1 MHRKKRERRMSRP
14 PVRVCLGKRGGGM
27 EWKREKKEN
36 ADLKYTPLSFI

>member
-1 MHRKKRERRMSRP
+1 MHRKKKKGKKRMRP
-14 PVRVCLGKRGGGM
+14 TVKDVWKRGGRM

>member
-1 MHRKKRERRMSRP
+1 MHRKKRMSWP
-14 PVRVCLGKRGGGM
+14 AIKDAWKSGGRM

>member
-1 MHRKKRERRMSRP
+1 MHRKKKKKNELAHGKG
-14 PVRVCLGKRGGGM
+14 CLEKGGGRM

>member
-1 MHRKKRERRMSRP
+1 MHRKKKKEKRMSPSKGWLENSGR
-14 PVRVCLGKRGGGM
+14 M

>member
-1 MHRKKRERRMSRP
+1 MHRKKKNERP
-14 PVRVCLGKRGGGM
+14 RVKDGLKRDGRM

>member
-1 MHRKKRERRMSRP
+1 MHRKKKNEGP
-14 PVRVCLGKRGGGM
+14 RVKDGRKRGGKM

>member
-1 MHRKKRERRMSRP
+1 MHRKKGMSGP
-14 PVRVCLGKRGGGM
+14 TVKDGWKRGGRM